1 MRYSSDMVIGRW
13 LGCVVAAAAAAC
25 AAPAEREY
33 ELTGQVLAVDEARQ
47 EVTIRHE
54 DIPQFM
60 PGMTMA
66 FRVREPALLA
76 GRAPGDLV
84 AGTLVVTNDG
94 AHLKRLEPTGVA
106 PVAETPA
113 VSPRI
118 LQPGDTPSDAALR
131 DQTGAVRHLS
141 DWRGH
146 VSAVTFT
153 YTRCPLPDF
162 CPLMDRQFQRVHARI
177 LEDAGLRDAARLLSI
192 TVDPEHDTPAVLSA
206 HAAALGA
213 DPQIWTF
220 LTGSADSVKEV
231 AAQFGV
237 SIMSGTAPGGGI
249 VHNLRTAV
257 IDARGQVTTVLSGN
271 DWDPDALL
279 DALAAARSAR

>member
-1 MRYSSDMVIGRW
+1 M
-13 LGCVVAAAAAAC
+13 VAAAAAAC

-153 YTRCPLPDF
+153 YTR
-162 CPLMDRQFQRVHARI
+162 
-177 LEDAGLRDAARLLSI
+177 
-192 TVDPEHDTPAVLSA
+192 
-206 HAAALGA
+206 
-213 DPQIWTF
+213 
-220 LTGSADSVKEV
+220 
-231 AAQFGV
+231 
-237 SIMSGTAPGGGI
+237 
-249 VHNLRTAV
+249 
-257 IDARGQVTTVLSGN
+257 
-271 DWDPDALL
+271 
-279 DALAAARSAR
+279 